1 MAVLAIAAC
10 DNKQPG
16 ALGTLE
22 WDRISLPAPAA
33 EKIEET
39 FVVEGQDVAAGQ
51 PLIRLDERATRAR
64 LQVARAEAT
73 RLRAQLD
80 ELEEGPRVEEI
91 ERAGAALEAARAT
104 RQEAFDNHRRLLALK
119 EEDFISQADI
129 DRARTDLDT
138 AIAEVESRTAALQE
152 LQRGTRAEQ
161 LAQGR
166 AALARAEAEARLQA
180 VLLDKLLLQAPRSGR
195 IDDLPFRTGDE
206 APVGAPLVNM
216 LVGEA
221 PYARVYI
228 PQSLRPGI
236 HTGDRAVVYI
246 VDVAGSFEGRVRTIR
261 SEPSFTPY
269 YALTGKDVSRLSYL
283 AEIQLGADAAQLPSG
298 LPLRAE
304 FTGDVATTGSAGK
317 VPTKPMPTDGG
328 PQPDGK

>member
-1 MAVLAIAAC
+1 M
-10 DNKQPG
+10 
-16 ALGTLE
+16 
-22 WDRISLPAPAA
+22 
-33 EKIEET
+33 
-39 FVVEGQDVAAGQ
+39 AAGQ